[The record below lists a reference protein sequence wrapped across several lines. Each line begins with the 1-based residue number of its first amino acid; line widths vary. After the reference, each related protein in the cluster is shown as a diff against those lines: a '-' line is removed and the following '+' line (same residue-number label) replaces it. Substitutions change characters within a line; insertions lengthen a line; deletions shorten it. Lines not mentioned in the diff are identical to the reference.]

1 MGLALL
7 HPMGKI
13 ARMDHEMVRALSHP
27 IRLEILEA
35 LRERVASPLEI
46 SEEIGQSQGVVSY
59 HAGTL
64 VRCGYLELVHSKARR
79 GGVENFFAITPR
91 CSNDRRN

>member
-1 MGLALL
+1 
-7 HPMGKI
+7 
-13 ARMDHEMVRALSHP
+13 MDHEMVRALSHP
-27 IRLEILEA
+27 IRLEILEIV
-35 LRERVASPLEI
+35 RGRVASPLEI

-79 GGVENFFAITPR
+79 GGIENFFALTPR
-91 CSNDRRN
+91 CFIDRRD